1 MPEQEKWIDRLNKL
15 ISITDK
21 ASEGLNFIK
30 DIIDDSEEEPPHI
43 PYVPNA
49 AEVVEMYKELDDDD
63 VDAAIGL
70 EIYHKMAKSMSAYC
84 KYLVELLEEEN
95 EDVDAQEAI
104 HKNMLY
110 ATDILVD
117 MANLLRPVKKV
128 KYKNNKKTN
137 LLVRRFDFVNRLIGD
152 ADSLSETYPLPF
164 LKDVSEILEVVVEL
178 VDTIDELNGREAF
191 SGCIISYHEKIAA
204 VDSIVTDIMNI
215 EHRKRVQTKVM
226 KKYIK
231 FVRKY
236 AKKLANKFGEEAY
249 ILMRE
254 CRRR

>member
-1 MPEQEKWIDRLNKL
+1 MPEQEKWIDRLDKL
-15 ISITDK
+15 ISMADK

-30 DIIDDSEEEPPHI
+30 GIIDDCEEEPPHI
-43 PYVPNA
+43 PYVPDA
-49 AEVVEMYKELDDDD
+49 TEVVEMYKELDDSDI
-63 VDAAIGL
+63 DAAIGL
-70 EIYHKMAKSMSAYC
+70 EIYHKIAKSMSAYC
-84 KYLVELLEEEN
+84 KYLVELLEENN
-95 EDVDAQEAI
+95 EDVDVQEAI

-110 ATDILVD
+110 AIDILVD
-117 MANLLRPVKKV
+117 MANLLRPVKKL
-128 KYKNNKKTN
+128 KYKNNTKTN

-164 LKDVSEILEVVVEL
+164 LKDVSEIWEAVVEL
-178 VDTIDELNGREAF
+178 VDAVDELNGREAF
-191 SGCIISYHEKIAA
+191 SECINGYHEKIAA
-204 VDSIVTDIMNI
+204 VDSVVTDIMNI
-215 EHRKRVQTKVM
+215 EHRKRIQTKVL
-226 KKYIK
+226 KKYVK